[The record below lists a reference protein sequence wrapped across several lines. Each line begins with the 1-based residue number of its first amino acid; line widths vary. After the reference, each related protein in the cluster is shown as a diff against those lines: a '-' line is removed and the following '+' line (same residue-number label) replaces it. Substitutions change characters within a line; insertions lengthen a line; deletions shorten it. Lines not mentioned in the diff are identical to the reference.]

1 MASSSS
7 SALLAGGAGG
17 AAAAAAAAPGA
28 AAAPPAAAAAPR
40 GLAASSRTWKA
51 VRTVRTSAFSRAAGA
66 APPARKGVK
75 SGAFNTAM
83 ANKRARSAGRDMGL
97 RLKAEAA
104 AAKAQRRERRA
115 ENERRRAENSLRS
128 TQYTEVT
135 DSRKIKKMNKRQ
147 LLQLQKT
154 ATDKFGNTV
163 LVPAFGKGSTGG
175 GRGKQVPVFRKR

>member
-1 MASSSS
+1 VGAS
-7 SALLAGGAGG
+7 G
-17 AAAAAAAAPGA
+17 
-28 AAAPPAAAAAPR
+28 
-40 GLAASSRTWKA
+40 
-51 VRTVRTSAFSRAAGA
+51 VAAGT
-66 APPARKGVK
+66 V
-75 SGAFNTAM
+75 S
-83 ANKRARSAGRDMGL
+83 ARSAGRDIGL
-97 RLKAEAA
+97 RLKAEVA
-104 AAKAQRRERRA
+104 AAKALKRERRE
-115 ENERRRAENSLRS
+115 ENVRRRAENSLKS